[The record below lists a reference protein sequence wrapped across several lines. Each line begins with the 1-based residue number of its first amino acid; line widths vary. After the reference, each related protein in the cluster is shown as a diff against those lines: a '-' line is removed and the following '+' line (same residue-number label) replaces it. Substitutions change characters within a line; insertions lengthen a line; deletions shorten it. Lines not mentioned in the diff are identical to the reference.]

1 MAEPTKTKKV
11 VKTENK
17 PVQKKPGKLVKW
29 WNETIGELR
38 KVSWPTREDALRMT
52 KIVLVV
58 VVIMA
63 VFLGVVDFIF
73 SELIGLVVG

>member
-11 VKTENK
+11 QKVEKQ
-17 PVQKKPGKLVKW
+17 PVPKKPSRLVKW

-38 KVSWPTREDALRMT
+38 KVSWPTKEDALRMT

-58 VVIMA
+58 VVAMA

-73 SELIGLVVG
+73 SELIGLIVG

>member
-1 MAEPTKTKKV
+1 MAEPTKTKKGLR
-11 VKTENK
+11 TENK
-17 PVQKKPGKLVKW
+17 PVKKKPNKLVKW

-38 KVSWPTREDALRMT
+38 KVSWPTKEEALRMT

-58 VVIMA
+58 VVAMA

-73 SELIGLVVG
+73 SELIGLIVG